1 LPPAAFCSKHYKFY
15 GGDDRPAGR
24 LFFTFIWLMLIAKIK
39 AATHAALRG
48 MNGLRATTVLRAT
61 FAESYILDEL

>member
-1 LPPAAFCSKHYKFY
+1 
-15 GGDDRPAGR
+15 
-24 LFFTFIWLMLIAKIK
+24 MLIAKIK